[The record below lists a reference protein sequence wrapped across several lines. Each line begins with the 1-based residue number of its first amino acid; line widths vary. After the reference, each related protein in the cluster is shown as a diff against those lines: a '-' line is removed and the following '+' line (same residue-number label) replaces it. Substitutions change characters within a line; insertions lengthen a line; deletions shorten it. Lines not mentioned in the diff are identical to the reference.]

1 MNLFEETD
9 RPTISFLSQEKKERI
24 YQASLGVLEEVGMI
38 VYHDDARRI
47 LKAAGCTIDDEGL
60 TKIPAALV
68 GEALKSAPN
77 NISIYDREG
86 QPSMDLG
93 DYRTYFGTGS
103 DLLYTLDSK
112 TMHRQRCALKNVRR
126 AALLCD
132 ALPNIDFIMSYAH
145 PREVSAERAYLLS
158 FQAMSA
164 NSCKPIVATA
174 ESAEDLGKMW
184 EIAVIFRGSEEEAG
198 EKPYFALYIE
208 PASPLKHP
216 FESMEKLLFCVE
228 KGIPAIYSAAPNA
241 GASAPMTIAGQV
253 VQGLAECLFG
263 LVLTQLKKEGA
274 PFIMGMGP
282 AILDMITS
290 QCLYNAPEYY
300 LGYMAIIEMSH
311 YFDLPSW
318 GYAGTSDSLIP
329 DGQAAMEGGYQTLL
343 TALAGANLNHDVGY
357 LDYGLTGCL
366 EEILIQEEIIS
377 LVRRLMQG
385 VPVND
390 DTLARDVIK
399 EVGPMGDFLAHP
411 HTLKHVRSTQ
421 WRPTL
426 LNRLGYEQWAEA
438 GHKSLLDRA
447 RERVE
452 DILTNHRPSPIPEE
466 KQHAIQKLVDNFKI

>member
-1 MNLFEETD
+1 
-9 RPTISFLSQEKKERI
+9 
-24 YQASLGVLEEVGMI
+24 
-38 VYHDDARRI
+38 
-47 LKAAGCTIDDEGL
+47 
-60 TKIPAALV
+60 
-68 GEALKSAPN
+68 
-77 NISIYDREG
+77 
-86 QPSMDLG
+86 
-93 DYRTYFGTGS
+93 
-103 DLLYTLDSK
+103 
-112 TMHRQRCALKNVRR
+112 
-126 AALLCD
+126 
-132 ALPNIDFIMSYAH
+132 
-145 PREVSAERAYLLS
+145 
-158 FQAMSA
+158 
-164 NSCKPIVATA
+164 
-174 ESAEDLGKMW
+174 
-184 EIAVIFRGSEEEAG
+184 
-198 EKPYFALYIE
+198 
-208 PASPLKHP
+208 
-216 FESMEKLLFCVE
+216 MEKLLFCVE

-253 VQGLAECLFG
+253 TQGLSECLFG

-300 LGYMAIIEMSH
+300 LGYMAITEMSH

-329 DGQAAMEGGYQTLL
+329 DGQATMEGGYQTLL

-357 LDYGLTGCL
+357 LNYGLTGCL

-452 DILTNHRPSPIPEE
+452 DILINHRPVPIQDE
-466 KQHAIQKLVDNFKI
+466 KQHAIQNLVDNFKI